1 MNEQMEKPANSRQTG
16 GDENWARDLIGQLAF
31 AVLVEQRRKR
41 RWGIFFKFL
50 FFIYLLALI
59 LIVYSPIHEQST
71 LGKRHTALVR
81 IEGLIASST
90 DANADNVIAGLRA
103 AFKND
108 KTAGVILRINSPG
121 GSPVQAGEVYDE
133 IMRLRKLHPNI
144 PIYAVASDI
153 CASGG
158 YYVATASQ
166 KIFANKASIVGSI
179 GVRID
184 SFGFVNAME
193 KLGIERRLYTAGD
206 NKAFLDPFSPSQSQ
220 DVQHI
225 QGMLEDIHQQFVTA
239 VKNGRGERLRE
250 TPDLFSGLVWTGEQ
264 SVQLG
269 LVDDL
274 ADVRHVA
281 EDIIGAK
288 TIVDYTRRTRLIE
301 RIFDGVEASLNQLL
315 LRYVRIESV
324 NPIR

>member
-1 MNEQMEKPANSRQTG
+1 
-16 GDENWARDLIGQLAF
+16 
-31 AVLVEQRRKR
+31 
-41 RWGIFFKFL
+41 
-50 FFIYLLALI
+50 
-59 LIVYSPIHEQST
+59 
-71 LGKRHTALVR
+71 
-81 IEGLIASST
+81 
-90 DANADNVIAGLRA
+90 
-103 AFKND
+103 
-108 KTAGVILRINSPG
+108 
-121 GSPVQAGEVYDE
+121 
-133 IMRLRKLHPNI
+133 
-144 PIYAVASDI
+144 
-153 CASGG
+153 
-158 YYVATASQ
+158 
-166 KIFANKASIVGSI
+166 
-179 GVRID
+179 
-184 SFGFVNAME
+184 
-193 KLGIERRLYTAGD
+193 
-206 NKAFLDPFSPSQSQ
+206 
-220 DVQHI
+220 
-225 QGMLEDIHQQFVTA
+225 MLEDIHQQFVTA

>member
-1 MNEQMEKPANSRQTG
+1 MDEQMEKPADSGQTG
-16 GDENWARDLIGQLAF
+16 GDERWARDIISQLAF
-31 AVLVEQRRKR
+31 ATLVEQRRKR

-50 FFIYLLALI
+50 FFLYLLALI
-59 LIVYSPIHEQST
+59 LVAYSPIDEQST

-81 IEGLIASST
+81 IDGLIASST

-133 IMRLRKLHPNI
+133 IMRLRKLYPNI
-144 PIYAVASDI
+144 PIYAVALDI

-158 YYVATASQ
+158 YYIATASQ

-179 GVRID
+179 GVRMD

-206 NKAFLDPFSPSQSQ
+206 NKAFLDPFSPSQPQ

-264 SVQLG
+264 SLKLG

-288 TIVDYTRRTRLIE
+288 TVVDYTRRTRLIE
-301 RIFDGVEASLNQLL
+301 RIFDGVETNLSQLL
-315 LRYVRIESV
+315 LRHLGIESL